1 MIRLLIVSLFF
12 LIGIYTFASTNN
24 FYPILYENNYYIGF
38 PGNNYENPIA
48 PIKYKPE
55 KQDYFKIHLLN
66 DSTAIVECKNG
77 LYLEQKDSF
86 IYASAIDISQAFRF
100 IFKKKFFNSFLV
112 YNKAGLPLSLDTING
127 KIGAPQY
134 ENLSPF
140 KTFYVISNN
149 IITNTDK
156 YFTTVEKTFLITGF
170 CLMLLSL
177 IFFNFY
183 KKYTLAIL
191 LLLAGGFL
199 LRIFV
204 SILYPTL
211 FLWDEQFHALV
222 AKNMVEFPFKP
233 MLYKIPLLPYD
244 PYSWVDNHI
253 WLHKYPFFLWLM
265 SISISIFGTE
275 LWAVRLPS
283 ALLMT
288 ITSYFIFSITSFL
301 YDNKKIGYWSAFL
314 FSVSHFTYLLNS
326 GYLATDHNDV
336 AFIFS
341 ISASL
346 WAYFKYLKTKK
357 IYWVVLIGLFS
368 GIAILNK
375 WLLGVFVYLFWLLH
389 HFVKLLLKE
398 KSEFR
403 FKPFFLSFIITLIIA
418 GVWQVFITINYYDIA
433 MHEMQ
438 YSSRHLY
445 EAIEGH
451 NRPFNWHLKN
461 IYEIYGIDVFL
472 LIPFF
477 VLGVLKYKKIS
488 LRITAFITVIAVY
501 LFFSLSKTKM
511 IVFPYPYTVFF
522 VFSTLAFVLFIII
535 KKTITSFSINKK
547 ISDFISLYF
556 VVLIGVYSFNI
567 DKIHDEFKVWKKNDY
582 EYNTRAFK
590 TVKFINQLQEFLN
603 THSDKSWIVFNSH
616 PVYLDNIKF
625 MFFTEV
631 VAAYNFIPDFDTL
644 NELISKNYSII
655 VLDHDNVPPY
665 IHNLKNTY
673 LLKGYWEVFR

>member
-55 KQDYFKIHLLN
+55 KQDYFKVYLLN
-66 DSTAIVECKNG
+66 DSTAVVECKNG
-77 LYLEQKDSF
+77 FYLEQKDSF
-86 IYASAIDISQAFRF
+86 IYASALDIQQAYKF

-112 YNKAGLPLSLDTING
+112 FNEAGLPLSLDTANG
-127 KIGAPQY
+127 KILTLQY
-134 ENLSPF
+134 ENISPF
-140 KTFYVISNN
+140 NTFYVISNN

-156 YFTTVEKTFLITGF
+156 YFTAIEKIFLIAGF
-170 CLMLLSL
+170 CLIILSL

-183 KKYTLAIL
+183 KNYALSIL
-191 LLLAGGFL
+191 LLLAGSFL

-204 SILYPTL
+204 SILFPTL

-222 AKNMVEFPFKP
+222 AKNMVDSPFKP
-233 MLYKIPLLPYD
+233 LLYKTPLLPYD
-244 PYSWVDNHI
+244 PYSWVANHV

-265 SISISIFGTE
+265 SISISIFGAE

-288 ITSYFIFSITSFL
+288 ITTYFIFSITSFL
-301 YDNKKIGYWSAFL
+301 YDNKKIGYLSAFL
-314 FSVSHFTYLLNS
+314 FSVSHFTYLLSS

-346 WAYFKYLKTKK
+346 WAYFKYLKKPK

-389 HFVKLLLKE
+389 HFIELLLKE
-398 KSEFR
+398 KSKFR
-403 FKPFFLSFIITLIIA
+403 FEHFFLSFIITLVIA

-438 YSSRHLY
+438 YSSRHLF

-451 NRPFNWHLKN
+451 NQTFNCHFKN
-461 IYEIYGIDVFL
+461 IYTFYAIEIFL
-472 LIPFF
+472 LIPIFS
-477 VLGVLKYKKIS
+477 LGILNYNNLS
-488 LRITAFITVIAVY
+488 LRITTFITIVAVY
-501 LFFSLSKTKM
+501 LIFSLSKTKM
-511 IVFPYPYTVFF
+511 IVFLYPFTFIF
-522 VFSTLAFVLFIII
+522 VFSTLAFVLFYVL
-535 KKTITSFSINKK
+535 KTIDNLLINKK
-547 ISDFISLYF
+547 ISTFFSIYF
-556 VVLIGVYSFNI
+556 AVLIAFYSFNI
-567 DKIHDEFKVWKKNDY
+567 DKVHDEFKVWKKNDY

-590 TVKFINQLQEFLN
+590 SAKFINLLQDFLN
-603 THSDKSWIVFNSH
+603 THSDKSWIVFNTH